1 MSSIRWLVL
10 AAAVLGVSTL
20 SAAADSDPQK
30 GAKIFKQCMACHR
43 IGPGAVAL
51 VGPPLN
57 GVVRRK
63 AASIPDYPYSAGLQ
77 ASGLTWD
84 EATLTKWLH
93 GPRALVPQ
101 TRMTFSGLQKDEDV
115 ANVIAYLKT
124 FDASGNPAH

>member
-1 MSSIRWLVL
+1 MRG
-10 AAAVLGVSTL
+10 LGVVIVMALLASG
-20 SAAADSDPQK
+20 SVPAHADGDPAK
-30 GAKIFKQCMACHR
+30 GEKVFRYCMACHR
-43 IGPGAVAL
+43 IGPGAVTL
-51 VGPPLN
+51 VGPELN
-57 GVVRRK
+57 GVVGRK
-63 AASIPDYPYSAGLQ
+63 AGSIPGYPYSDANKN
-77 ASGLTWD
+77 SGLTWD